1 MTYPQY
7 WYDNN
12 SGDQRELTVTKGAT
26 KIVTDGKIDVE
37 LTTPWVGA
45 TSYEVKVTGA
55 TGEFTKVNG
64 WAQETDHATIKD
76 DAMLKLLQNEFGT
89 IYSDAD
95 CKTPVAGPISSSGTN
110 VYWVTKEA
118 KAPVWSGTI
127 SNPTGDVTVE
137 FVWKG

>member
-1 MTYPQY
+1 
-7 WYDNN
+7 
-12 SGDQRELTVTKGAT
+12 
-26 KIVTDGKIDVE
+26 
-37 LTTPWVGA
+37 
-45 TSYEVKVTGA
+45 
-55 TGEFTKVNG
+55 
-64 WAQETDHATIKD
+64 
-76 DAMLKLLQNEFGT
+76 MLKLLQNEFGT

-95 CKTPVAGPISSSGTN
+95 CKTPVAGAISSSGTT